1 MLARMEGVQSAYV
14 VGVPDMKWGEA
25 VNAVLVMEDGYATP
39 SLSEVRAFAG
49 RYLARFE
56 VPQRVSVVD
65 SLPVSLNGKATVS
78 ALRAVFTHQD

>member
-1 MLARMEGVQSAYV
+1 MW
-14 VGVPDMKWGEA
+14 WGEA

-65 SLPVSLNGKATVS
+65 SLPVSSNGKATVS